1 MGSQH
6 DGCRSAGDL
15 ERLARRDFR
24 AARRC
29 GIEAP
34 GVPAPQGRAP
44 PGADHASRSRY
55 PAVVQAVADI
65 LDDVSGVPVRGDR
78 KVDEKA
84 RGQTLAATQPA
95 AIRGGSLRRRRGGRR
110 TPYVR
115 IGRRTAPCFQS
126 EVPGRQAPASDSR
139 AASQDAHCTEYPYES
154 VRARSASS
162 TRRGQ
167 RSRQFQRP
175 HRRHAPLELPELAK
189 LKARRPVRTAYQC
202 TNIQLGPVAGGRSIP
217 RCRAARGMTKCGAS
231 W

>member
-1 MGSQH
+1 M
-6 DGCRSAGDL
+6 GDL

-110 TPYVR
+110 APYYVR

-126 EVPGRQAPASDSR
+126 E
-139 AASQDAHCTEYPYES
+139 
-154 VRARSASS
+154 ARV
-162 TRRGQ
+162 
-167 RSRQFQRP
+167 
-175 HRRHAPLELPELAK
+175 
-189 LKARRPVRTAYQC
+189 ARRRRRTAAQLRRMRIAPSIRTNQC
-202 TNIQLGPVAGGRSIP
+202 VLAQPRLHGEANAAGNSNGRIDDLLPWNFPNS
-217 RCRAARGMTKCGAS
+217 S
-231 W
+231 S